1 MKKEE
6 NYKKLYTYL
15 LEQGEIRGVKRFT
28 GDWEIDREKF
38 IKQQTELENI
48 ANVIDVDEAE

>member
-6 NYKKLYTYL
+6 NYKKLYAYL

-28 GDWEIDREKF
+28 GDWEQDREKF
-38 IKQQTELENI
+38 IKQQTELEEL
-48 ANVIDVDEAE
+48 ANVIDIDETE